1 MSLLRDLALTLR
13 FALELAAIVAL
24 AWWGFAL
31 GAPPAARVVVG
42 IAAPL
47 IVIVLWGAVV
57 APRPRLTVP
66 GWVRELTEAAV
77 WVAAVAALLA
87 VGAAGL
93 AVAFAVLVVADRV
106 ALRATAGRP
115 SRLEAGRA
123 GPK

>member
-1 MSLLRDLALTLR
+1 MSILRDLALTLR
-13 FALELAAIVAL
+13 FALELAAIVAV

-31 GAPPAARVVVG
+31 DASMAVRVVVG

-47 IVIVLWGAVV
+47 IVITVWGAVV
-57 APRPRLTVP
+57 SPRPRLSVP

-77 WVAAVAALLA
+77 WVTAVAALLA

-106 ALRATAGRP
+106 ALRATAGQP
-115 SRLEAGRA
+115 SRLEAGDASRR
-123 GPK
+123 